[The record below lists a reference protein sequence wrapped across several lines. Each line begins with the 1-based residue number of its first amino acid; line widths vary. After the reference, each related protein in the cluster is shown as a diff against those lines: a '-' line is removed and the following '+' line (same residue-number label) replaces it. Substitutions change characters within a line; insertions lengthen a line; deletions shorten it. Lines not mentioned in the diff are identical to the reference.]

1 MKKILIYL
9 CLLLAS
15 FTLLSIDASAAG
27 AVNILGTSGD
37 WGIRDVSL
45 NIISSWNAIAD
56 VSDTGFRILRIVKR
70 VLMGLMVIYIVYT
83 GAMMIMSMGSDEE
96 QLSSAKRQIW
106 YAAVAL
112 IFINIPGTLYE
123 AFYKNWNTSVGSRVS
138 TSAFWNNSSE
148 STGNLFF
155 DFFVFGNTLNNQIVL
170 FLEIIIFIAAVLMI
184 TIAGISLMT
193 SRGREEKM
201 KEAKNKILYTILALI
216 FVGIIEAWKRVAF
229 DGDISDGVNLFE
241 SLANLAL
248 FFAAPVAI
256 FFLTLSGYYFITSNG
271 DEERVKKAKSI
282 IINTVLATLI
292 LLAGY
297 TFLIDLATL

>member
-1 MKKILIYL
+1 
-9 CLLLAS
+9 
-15 FTLLSIDASAAG
+15 
-27 AVNILGTSGD
+27 
-37 WGIRDVSL
+37 
-45 NIISSWNAIAD
+45 
-56 VSDTGFRILRIVKR
+56 
-70 VLMGLMVIYIVYT
+70 
-83 GAMMIMSMGSDEE
+83 MIMSMGSDEE

-123 AFYKNWNTSVGSRVS
+123 AFYKDWATKVGSSVS
-138 TSAFWNNSSE
+138 TNAFWNNSTE
-148 STGNLFF
+148 STWNLFF
-155 DFFVFGNTLNNQIVL
+155 DFFIFGHTLNNQIVL
-170 FLEIIIFIAAVLMI
+170 FLEIIVFLGAIFMI
-184 TIAGISLMT
+184 TLAGIQLMT

-229 DGDISDGVNLFE
+229 DGEIDDGVNLFE

-256 FFLTLSGYYFITSNG
+256 FFLTLAWYYFITSNG

>member
-1 MKKILIYL
+1 MKKILLYL
-9 CLLLAS
+9 CLFTIS
-15 FTLLSIDASAAG
+15 FILLSLDTSFAS
-27 AVNILGTSGD
+27 AVNIPGSD
-37 WGIRDVSL
+37 EIQDVSL
-45 NIISSWNAIAD
+45 SIGSSWNAIAD
-56 VSDTGFRILRIVKR
+56 ISNTGFNILRIVKR
-70 VLMGLMVIYIVYT
+70 ILMGLMVIFMVYA
-83 GAMMIMSMGSDEE
+83 GAMMIMSMGSNEE

-112 IFINIPGTLYE
+112 VFINIPGTLYE
-123 AFYKNWNTSVGSRVS
+123 AFYKNGDTSVWWGISS
-138 TSAFWNNSSE
+138 DSFWNASTESS
-148 STGNLFF
+148 GNLFF
-155 DFFVFGNTLNNQIVL
+155 DFFVFGHTLNDQIVM
-170 FLEIIIFIAAVLMI
+170 FLEVTVFLAAVFMI
-184 TIAGISLMT
+184 TLAGINLMT
-193 SRGREEKM
+193 SRGKEEKM

-229 DGDISDGVNLFE
+229 DGKISDGVNLFE
-241 SLANLAL
+241 SIANLAL

-256 FFLTLSGYYFITSNG
+256 FFLTLAGYYFISSNG